1 MLYPLDE
8 MMKAVKLAE
17 GIVQAE
23 VNEKESHYDT
33 DNEHEDESAS
43 ERGFG
48 DNGGGRRVS
57 DGAFVFDND
66 NRYVENYVETATW
79 VQNAKLFLIAVNRSL
94 RHSYFC
100 HIGLF
105 PFIEGFV

>member
-23 VNEKESHYDT
+23 INEKESHYDT

-57 DGAFVFDND
+57 DGAFVFDNG
-66 NRYVENYVETATW
+66 NRYVENYNCNMGLECETFFSCWESKFGAF
-79 VQNAKLFLIAVNRSL
+79 LF
-94 RHSYFC
+94 
-100 HIGLF
+100 
-105 PFIEGFV
+105 